1 MISVEEALARITGA
15 VGPLPAET
23 LGLNEALG
31 RVLAEDVLARATQPP
46 ADVSAMDGY
55 AVRAEDLAEVPVRLS
70 VRGEIPAGGR
80 FEGTLGAGEAA
91 RIFTGAPLPAGA
103 DTIVIQE
110 DTEPEGE
117 AVLVKEG
124 ASKGAYVRPAGL
136 DFRAG
141 EAGLKAG
148 RRLSVRDIGLAAA
161 MDLPWLKVHRRPR
174 IAILATGDELTLP
187 GEPRGP
193 SQIVGSNG
201 FSLAA
206 FVTACGGL
214 PTLLGIAPDE
224 RDALGA
230 LAAGARGADLLVTSG
245 GVSVGDHDLVH
256 RALGDHGL
264 AVDFWKIAMRPG
276 KPLLF
281 GRIGETTILGLPGN
295 PVSTLVCAT
304 LFLRPAMEVMQG
316 LGAAPA
322 QVETAILGAD
332 LPANDRRQDY
342 LRARLETD
350 LQGRRLALPF
360 PRQDSSMLATLAE
373 ADCLILRAPLAP
385 PAQAGEA
392 VEIVPLSGGILTI

>member
-1 MISVEEALARITGA
+1 MIPVEDALARIIGA
-15 VGPLPAET
+15 FRPLPAET
-23 LGLNEALG
+23 LGLDQALG
-31 RVLAEDVLARATQPP
+31 RVLAEDVASRATQPP

-55 AVRAEDLAEVPVRLS
+55 AVRAEDLAQVPIRLR
-70 VRGEIPAGGR
+70 VLGEIPAGGR
-80 FEGTLGAGEAA
+80 FEGRLGAGEAA

-117 AVLVKEG
+117 RVLVKAG
-124 ASKGAYVRPAGL
+124 AAKGAYVRPAGL
-136 DFRAG
+136 DFKAG
-141 EAGLKAG
+141 EPGLEAG

-174 IAILATGDELTLP
+174 IAILSTGDELALP

-214 PTLLGIAPDE
+214 PILLGIAPDE
-224 RDALGA
+224 RGALGA
-230 LAAGARGADLLVTSG
+230 LAEGARGADLLVTTG
-245 GVSVGDHDLVH
+245 GASVGDHDLIQS
-256 RALGDHGL
+256 ALGEQGL

-281 GRIGETTILGLPGN
+281 GRVGETPILGLPGN

-304 LFLRPAMEVMQG
+304 LFLRPAMAVMEG
-316 LGAAPA
+316 LGAAPGP
-322 QVETAILGAD
+322 VETAVLGAG

-350 LQGRRLALPF
+350 SEGRRRAVPF
-360 PRQDSSMLATLAE
+360 PRQDSSMLATLAR
-373 ADCLILRAPLAP
+373 ADCLIVRAPLAP
-385 PAQAGEA
+385 PAQAGET
-392 VEIVPLSGGILTI
+392 VQIVPLSGGVLTI